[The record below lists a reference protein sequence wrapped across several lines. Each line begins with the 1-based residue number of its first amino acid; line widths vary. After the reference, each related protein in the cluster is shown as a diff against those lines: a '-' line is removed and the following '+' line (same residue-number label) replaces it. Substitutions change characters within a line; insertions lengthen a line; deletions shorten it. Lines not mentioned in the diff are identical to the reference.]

1 MSGTVVECGEVIEA
15 AGVALRRP
23 AVGPARPQRAE
34 GRARVSFRVGL
45 GATRLE
51 RLFQEGCA
59 KIRLPIPIDHADP
72 QAILIN
78 TAGGLTG
85 GDRLAAEVDLG
96 PQASACVTTQACER
110 VYRSTGTDAVV
121 ENRLRLSAGARLA
134 WLPQETILF
143 DGGRLFRRL
152 EADLVG
158 DAELVAVEAILF
170 GRQAMGET
178 LHSGHLH
185 DRWRVR
191 RDGHLIFADDL
202 RVAGDIAAL
211 LAPQPAMAGRR
222 AMATVLFAG
231 AAPERFLEPA
241 RSIIGPGGGA
251 SAWNGKFLARL
262 VEETGLA
269 LRRRLEPLLT
279 LLMGGRALPK
289 VWQL

>member
-1 MSGTVVECGEVIEA
+1 MQGAHGP
-15 AGVALRRP
+15 AGV
-23 AVGPARPQRAE
+23 G
-34 GRARVSFRVGL
+34 FRSPDGQTCL
-45 GATRLE
+45 D

-59 KIRLPIPIDHADP
+59 KLRFPRPLGTDDP
-72 QAILIN
+72 QAIIIN

-85 GDRLAAEVDLG
+85 GDRFGAEVTLAAG
-96 PQASACVTTQACER
+96 AAAAVTTQACER
-110 VYRSTGTDAVV
+110 IYRSTGADAAVT
-121 ENRLRLSAGARLA
+121 NRLRLAAGARLA

-143 DGGRLFRRL
+143 DGGRLSRSL
-152 EADLVG
+152 DVDLADA
-158 DAELVAVEAILF
+158 AELVAVEAVLF

-185 DRWRVR
+185 DRWRIR
-191 RDGHLIFADDL
+191 RDGRLLFADDL
-202 RVAGDIAAL
+202 RVGGNIAAR
-211 LAPQPAMAGRR
+211 LAPQPAMAGCR

-231 AAPERFLEPA
+231 AAPERFLDQA
-241 RSIIGPGGGA
+241 RSIIGPNGGA

-279 LLMGGRALPK
+279 LLLGGRPLPK

>member
-1 MSGTVVECGEVIEA
+1 MLAIDD
-15 AGVALRRP
+15 L
-23 AVGPARPQRAE
+23 QRAVPVRMQ
-34 GRARVSFRVGL
+34 RAYGQASVSFRSRDGQTCL
-45 GATRLE
+45 D

-59 KIRLPIPIDHADP
+59 KLRFPRPLGADDP

-85 GDRLAAEVDLG
+85 GDRFGAEVALEAG
-96 PQASACVTTQACER
+96 AAASVTTQACER
-110 VYRSTGTDAVV
+110 IYRSTGADAVV
-121 ENRLRLSAGARLA
+121 TNRLRLAPGARLA

-143 DGGRLFRRL
+143 DGGRLSRAL
-152 EADLVG
+152 DVDLAE
-158 DAELVAVEAILF
+158 DAELVAVEAVLF

-178 LHSGHLH
+178 LCNGHLH
-185 DRWRVR
+185 DRWRIR
-191 RDGHLIFADDL
+191 RDGRLIFADDL
-202 RVAGDIAAL
+202 RVEGDIAAR
-211 LAPQPAMAGRR
+211 LAAQPAMAGGR

-231 AAPERFLEPA
+231 TVPERFLDQA
-241 RSIIGPGGGA
+241 RAIIGPSGGA

-279 LLMGGRALPK
+279 LLLGGRPLPK

>member
-1 MSGTVVECGEVIEA
+1 M
-15 AGVALRRP
+15 
-23 AVGPARPQRAE
+23 QRAS
-34 GRARVSFRVGL
+34 GRAGVSFRTDAGT
-45 GATRLE
+45 TRLE

-59 KIRLPIPIDHADP
+59 KIRLPRAIDGNVP

-85 GDRLAAEVDLG
+85 GDRFVAEVDLAPG
-96 PQASACVTTQACER
+96 ASACITTQACER
-110 VYRSTGTDAVV
+110 IYRSTGDDAVV
-121 ENRLRLSAGARLA
+121 TNQLRLAAGSQLA

-143 DGGRLFRRL
+143 DGGRLTRRL
-152 EADLVG
+152 EADLEG
-158 DAELVAVEAILF
+158 DAELVAVEAVLF
-170 GRQAMGET
+170 GRMAMGET
-178 LHSGHLH
+178 LRSGRLA

-191 RDGHLIFADDL
+191 RDGRLLFADDL
-202 RVAGDIAAL
+202 RFEGDIAAQ
-211 LAPQPAMAGRR
+211 LAPQAVMGGRQ

-231 AAPERFLEPA
+231 SAPERFLEAA
-241 RSIIGPGGGA
+241 RQIIGPAGGA

-262 VEETGLA
+262 LEETGLA

>member
-1 MSGTVVECGEVIEA
+1 MLMAAEQGAARPAGPVRLQRA
-15 AGVALRRP
+15 AGHAGVGFRRH
-23 AVGPARPQRAE
+23 E
-34 GRARVSFRVGL
+34 H
-45 GATRLE
+45 ATRLE

-59 KIRLPIPIDHADP
+59 KIRLPKPIGGADP

-85 GDRLAAEVDLG
+85 GDRLRTEVDLG
-96 PQASACVTTQACER
+96 PGAAACVTTQACER
-110 VYRSTGTDAVV
+110 IYRSTGPDAVV
-121 ENRLRLSAGARLA
+121 GNRLRLAAGARLA

-143 DGGRLFRRL
+143 DGGRLSRSL
-152 EADLVG
+152 EADLDG
-158 DAELVAVEAILF
+158 DAELVAVEAVLF
-170 GRQAMGET
+170 GRVAMGET
-178 LHSGHLH
+178 LRSGRLH

-191 RDGHLIFADDL
+191 REGRLIFADDL
-202 RVAGDIAAL
+202 RLEGDIAAR
-211 LAPQPAMAGRR
+211 LAPQAALAGRS

-241 RSIIGPGGGA
+241 RAIIGAGGGA

-279 LLMGGRALPK
+279 LLSGGRELPK

>member
-1 MSGTVVECGEVIEA
+1 MLAIDDLQNSVPV
-15 AGVALRRP
+15 RM
-23 AVGPARPQRAE
+23 QRAY
-34 GRARVSFRVGL
+34 GQASVSFRSRDGRACL
-45 GATRLE
+45 D

-59 KIRLPIPIDHADP
+59 KLRFPRPLGNDDP
-72 QAILIN
+72 QAIIIN

-85 GDRLAAEVDLG
+85 GDRFGTEVTLAAG
-96 PQASACVTTQACER
+96 AAACVTTQACER
-110 VYRSTGTDAVV
+110 VYRSTGADAVV
-121 ENRLRLSAGARLA
+121 SNRLRLAPGARLA

-143 DGGRLFRRL
+143 DGGRLSRSL
-152 EADLVG
+152 DVDLAD
-158 DAELVAVEAILF
+158 DAELVAVEAVLF

-185 DRWRVR
+185 DRWRIR
-191 RDGHLIFADDL
+191 RDGRLIFADDL
-202 RVAGDIAAL
+202 RVADDIAAR
-211 LAPQPAMAGRR
+211 LAPPPVMAGCH

-231 AAPERFLEPA
+231 AMPDRVLEQA
-241 RSIIGPGGGA
+241 RAIIGPGSGA

-279 LLMGGRALPK
+279 LLLGGHPLPK

>member
-1 MSGTVVECGEVIEA
+1 MLAIDDLQNSVT
-15 AGVALRRP
+15 
-23 AVGPARPQRAE
+23 ARMQRAH
-34 GRARVSFRVGL
+34 GQASVSFRSRDGQTCL
-45 GATRLE
+45 D

-59 KIRLPIPIDHADP
+59 KLRFPRPLGTDDP
-72 QAILIN
+72 QAIIIN

-85 GDRLAAEVDLG
+85 GDRFGAEVTLAAG
-96 PQASACVTTQACER
+96 AAAAVTTQACER
-110 VYRSTGTDAVV
+110 IYRSTGADAAVT
-121 ENRLRLSAGARLA
+121 NRLRLAADARLA

-143 DGGRLFRRL
+143 DGGRLSRSL
-152 EADLVG
+152 DVDLAD
-158 DAELVAVEAILF
+158 DAELVAVEAVLF

-185 DRWRVR
+185 DRWRIR
-191 RDGHLIFADDL
+191 RDGRLLFADDL
-202 RVAGDIAAL
+202 RVGGNIAAR
-211 LAPQPAMAGRR
+211 LAPQPAMAGCR

-231 AAPERFLEPA
+231 AAPERFLDQA
-241 RSIIGPGGGA
+241 RSIIGPNGGA

-279 LLMGGRALPK
+279 LLLGGRPLPK

>member
-1 MSGTVVECGEVIEA
+1 MLAIDDLQSSVPI
-15 AGVALRRP
+15 RM
-23 AVGPARPQRAE
+23 QRAH
-34 GRARVSFRVGL
+34 GQARVSFRSRDGSTCL
-45 GATRLE
+45 D

-59 KIRLPIPIDHADP
+59 KLRFPRPLGTDDP
-72 QAILIN
+72 QAIIIN

-85 GDRLAAEVDLG
+85 GDRFSAEVSLATG
-96 PQASACVTTQACER
+96 AAASVTTQACER
-110 VYRSTGTDAVV
+110 VYRSTGADAAVT
-121 ENRLRLSAGARLA
+121 NRLRLAAGARLA

-143 DGGRLFRRL
+143 DGGRLSRTL
-152 EADLVG
+152 DVDLAE
-158 DAELVAVEAILF
+158 DAELVAVEAVLF

-185 DRWRVR
+185 DRWRIR
-191 RDGHLIFADDL
+191 RDGRLLFADDL
-202 RVAGDIAAL
+202 RVEGDIAAC
-211 LAPQPAMAGRR
+211 LAPQPAMAGCR

-231 AAPERFLEPA
+231 AAPERFLDQA
-241 RSIIGPGGGA
+241 RAIIGPNGGA

-279 LLMGGRALPK
+279 LLLGGRSLPK